1 MEPQI
6 VAKHHE
12 TAFLRP
18 GALSMASHKKPSLED
33 RQQFAAWIRTNR
45 LVLKLTFDELARDLG
60 LSTSSI
66 KGYERGEFF
75 PQHPATIEKLEQIFG
90 NKFVPLSAETLTIHA
105 AKAALSR
112 AYGIPTSAI
121 QIIIGTGFGLST
133 AAPPLTI
140 EDAKLALSRTYGVP
154 ASMIQITVPR
164 VSVSTFPRK

>member
-1 MEPQI
+1 
-6 VAKHHE
+6 
-12 TAFLRP
+12 
-18 GALSMASHKKPSLED
+18 MAPYKKPPLED

-45 LVLKLTFDELARDLG
+45 LALKSTFEDLAGRIG
-60 LSTSSI
+60 LSTSAV

-75 PQHPATIEKLEQIFG
+75 PQYPATIEKLEQIFG

-112 AYGIPTSAI
+112 AYGVPVSAI
-121 QIIIGTGFGLST
+121 QIIIGSGFGLST

-140 EDAKLALSRTYGVP
+140 EDAKLALGRTYGVP

-164 VSVSTFPRK
+164 VSVSPKPRK